1 MPAISESSSVLLDN
15 KMPAAAASETHP
27 LTLETTAL
35 PAQVKIGQG
44 ETHPLTLET
53 SALPS
58 HVGQGECRSRTGLI
72 KVLFLFLL
80 LGGALFGS
88 LAVLTPIIIPP
99 PPTPPHGVHA
109 KSSAPSVPM
118 CVWSSIGN
126 ASMLFEELPLDAS
139 SSVLQRDNYSASDYA
154 SLEAALAHVVSNVEV
169 TESDSLMDAM
179 NRFHDQLADPSG
191 KMLNN
196 SNMSAMCVIY
206 ETFLPRVGLNGI
218 AQAVG
223 ALPYPKTCACTCT
236 LTHSP
241 SLH

>member
-1 MPAISESSSVLLDN
+1 ML
-15 KMPAAAASETHP
+15 ASETVP
-27 LTLETTAL
+27 LTLETTARPPHVL
-35 PAQVKIGQG
+35 HAGIGQG
-44 ETHPLTLET
+44 VPNCGRFRLL
-53 SALPS
+53 SL
-58 HVGQGECRSRTGLI
+58 
-72 KVLFLFLL
+72 VLSSLFGFLL
-80 LGGALFGS
+80 VWPQS
-88 LAVLTPIIIPP
+88 PP
-99 PPTPPHGVHA
+99 DVHA
-109 KSSAPSVPM
+109 KSSAPSLPM

-126 ASMLFEELPLDAS
+126 ASMLQEEIPHDAS

-223 ALPYPKTCACTCT
+223 ALPYPKTCACTCA